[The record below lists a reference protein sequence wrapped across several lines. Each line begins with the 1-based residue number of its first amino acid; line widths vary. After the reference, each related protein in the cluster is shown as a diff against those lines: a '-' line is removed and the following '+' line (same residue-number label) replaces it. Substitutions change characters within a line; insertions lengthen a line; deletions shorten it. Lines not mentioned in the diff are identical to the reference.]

1 MIMKIKNLNFEYK
14 KRQSVISNLT
24 LDIGETGID
33 TFLGHNGAGKTTLF
47 LLISGH
53 LKVPKGSIVFNKN
66 IIDTRRKIAYVP
78 EKGGYLESLTVY
90 ENLKFRYLLSAEDE
104 MKMDET
110 INYYLQFF
118 DMKQYSDSLSK
129 NLSSGCQKRL
139 SIICALISKPKLLLL
154 DEPTN
159 GVDPFS
165 RELLINTIMEYS
177 NNGTKILINTHD
189 LEFASLISSTAI
201 VLDHGR
207 IIANK
212 IVDSNI
218 SVNELKSMYLKL
230 TNPGG
235 VQSNE
240 NS

>member
-1 MIMKIKNLNFEYK
+1 MIMKIKDLNFGYK
-14 KRQSVISNLT
+14 KRKSVITNLT
-24 LDIGETGID
+24 LDIEETGID

-53 LKVPKGSIVFNKN
+53 LKVPKGSIVFNNN
-66 IIDTRRKIAYVP
+66 IIKSRREIAYVP
-78 EKGGYLESLTVY
+78 EKGGYLEGLTVY

-104 MKMDET
+104 MNMEKT
-110 INYYLQFF
+110 LIYYLELF
-118 DMKQYSDSLSK
+118 DMAQYSGLLSK

-139 SIICALISKPKLLLL
+139 SIICALISKPRLLLL

-159 GVDPFS
+159 GIDPFS
-165 RELLINTIMEYS
+165 RELLIDMIIRYS
-177 NNGTKILINTHD
+177 KNGTKILVNTHD
-189 LEFASLISSTAI
+189 LEFASLISNKVI

-212 IVDSNI
+212 MINSNI
-218 SVNELKSMYLKL
+218 SVNELKKMYLNM
-230 TNPGG
+230 TNPSG
-235 VQSNE
+235 VRSNE